1 MYCQLLGH
9 KGVAFG
15 SIGFWKVWLK
25 HLKNYVTMQCNVL
38 VLNTSR
44 SRQQNAPE
52 EPQWDCGRYMGPPM
66 VHLDSLTG
74 SQLFWSEC
82 QPGCV
87 QARREQAWDHRAPN
101 GSRICVI
108 PFETGMNS
116 QLALCGDVLISS
128 AMIMKRQKAV
138 QGSNKVQSVQMVC
151 VCIHNVC
158 RLRKTLKRTG
168 NRKAVEV
175 EQVCSI

>member
-1 MYCQLLGH
+1 MYKQEGL
-9 KGVAFG
+9 
-15 SIGFWKVWLK
+15 S
-25 HLKNYVTMQCNVL
+25 
-38 VLNTSR
+38 
-44 SRQQNAPE
+44 P
-52 EPQWDCGRYMGPPM
+52 
-66 VHLDSLTG
+66 
-74 SQLFWSEC
+74 
-82 QPGCV
+82 
-87 QARREQAWDHRAPN
+87 REQAWDHRAPN

-116 QLALCGDVLISS
+116 QLALSGDVLISS

-175 EQVCSI
+175 AFRT

>member
-15 SIGFWKVWLK
+15 SIGFWNVWLK

-87 QARREQAWDHRAPN
+87 QARRLQSKRAGLGPQGTKWVTNLRHSFWNWNEQPT
-101 GSRICVI
+101 GSLWWCVNQQRNDN
-108 PFETGMNS
+108 EKTES
-116 QLALCGDVLISS
+116 
-128 AMIMKRQKAV
+128 
-138 QGSNKVQSVQMVC
+138 GSG
-151 VCIHNVC
+151 I
-158 RLRKTLKRTG
+158 
-168 NRKAVEV
+168 
-175 EQVCSI
+175 